1 MKAKKF
7 RVWCKRT
14 QHFTDFPWFSCWG
27 RQLLWLHTGN
37 QVSITNLDDESE
49 YVIQQFTGLRDSAG
63 MEIYEG
69 DILAR
74 KNTDYRYNCEYSEA
88 DAAYML
94 RDQDNDRLL
103 SLASLAK
110 NTKVVGNIF
119 ASETKL

>member
-1 MKAKKF
+1 M
-7 RVWCKRT
+7 
-14 QHFTDFPWFSCWG
+14 
-27 RQLLWLHTGN
+27 LWLHTGN